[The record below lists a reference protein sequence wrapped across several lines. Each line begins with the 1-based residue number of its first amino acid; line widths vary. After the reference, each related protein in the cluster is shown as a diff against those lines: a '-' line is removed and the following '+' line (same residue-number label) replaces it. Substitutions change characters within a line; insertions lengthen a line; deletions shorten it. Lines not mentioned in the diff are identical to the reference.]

1 MLLLSPD
8 SRLKLPGSDLLLER
22 PVVLSHELA
31 NFPRDLPYSFL
42 SLSLVR
48 LRGAIRQLLF
58 DSTVWWFEPA
68 QSQLR
73 GQIIHHSFF
82 RATFVSKPAPNC
94 NDPVFGQL
102 SNIELGEAPA

>member
-1 MLLLSPD
+1 MLAVRPSLNNVLTI
-8 SRLKLPGSDLLLER
+8 SRQPIEFARSDLLLDR

-31 NFPRDLPYSFL
+31 DFPRDLSYSFL

-73 GQIIHHSFF
+73 RQIIHHSFF

-94 NDPVFGQL
+94 NDPVFG
-102 SNIELGEAPA
+102 